1 MSDSR
6 RGSSG
11 YTARI
16 RDRIYDHVFSNPGA
30 EVGGV
35 LVGRKFDGGSQV
47 ITGSI
52 QADMAQGDLTS
63 LTFTHDA
70 WTQIH
75 ATIESEHVGHDIVG
89 WYHSHP
95 GHGIFLSNHD
105 AFIHQ
110 NFFSDPACLALVIDP
125 LNGEE
130 GMFGWTDGQLEC
142 FWHQATSR
150 DPVNDVAPPSLIDGV
165 AEISKVAD
173 PSTVEFETEPQYDTA
188 NDFHQPAED
197 FQQSEHIYLEQHQP
211 DHSYSEEHSEDD
223 GDWQYEEQP
232 AAEEQA
238 YAHQRPLPPQM
249 VSRNAGDYSMMAY
262 ALPAGGGLLLGAL
275 AAMVLG
281 LVF

>member
-1 MSDSR
+1 MNDSR

-11 YTARI
+11 YTARV
-16 RDRIYDHVFSNPGA
+16 RDRIYDHVFANPGA

-75 ATIESEHVGHDIVG
+75 AKIESDHVGHEIVG

-110 NFFSDPACLALVIDP
+110 NFFPDPACLALVIDP

-130 GMFGWTDGQLEC
+130 GMFGWTEGRLEC
-142 FWHQATSR
+142 FWHQVTSR
-150 DPVNDVAPPSLIDGV
+150 APVIDVAPPSLIDGV
-165 AEISKVAD
+165 AEVSMVAD
-173 PSTVEFETEPQYDTA
+173 PSTVEFETEPQYDTV
-188 NDFHQPAED
+188 NDRHQRT
-197 FQQSEHIYLEQHQP
+197 
-211 DHSYSEEHSEDD
+211 EDD
-223 GDWQYEEQP
+223 FEIEPVHNPPALQEPEYFEEETVWQDEELP
-232 AAEEQA
+232 SAVSHAAHFE
-238 YAHQRPLPPQM
+238 HDSPPPQM
-249 VSRNAGDYSMMAY
+249 VARNTEGYSTLAY
-262 ALPAGGGLLLGAL
+262 ALPAAGGLLLGAL
-275 AAMVLG
+275 AAAVLG
-281 LVF
+281 QVF